1 MCEKEW
7 KINDDSL
14 FSSLGIRR
22 GDISKLRPVDNEN
35 LRKLEESLNK
45 GTIPE
50 ELKDAF
56 NTRNIS
62 VSENAVKKSEGKWV
76 TTDEKKEHTYGIE
89 EKGEE
94 LKIYGEPSFEQL
106 IKKISDYVYDKRGLD
121 AQFEIKAW
129 LENLLERELFLSITK
144 KRHRDH
150 LLHACRM
157 ALLGERIL
165 KGKII
170 YDDGKEFRLLD
181 LVREL
186 FRKQKDTQK
195 LLKLYE
201 VDTLNNEALD
211 EKILQ
216 IWFIAALFH
225 DVGFIYEAFTEVWEN
240 LKDIMKYPNFKEMH
254 LDIEKAL
261 ANFKKRFSVS
271 DVRVKLYK
279 SKFTREFDHSK
290 IGACLISNLL
300 GESNLICDM
309 AAFIT
314 DHHSSNETLEFTE
327 RPLSFLMVLLDEIQ
341 EWERP
346 VLGRKIRDQ
355 ILSEKISKL
364 SPFIEYPEVKPE
376 LESISLSSDSN
387 EDFEIKMK
395 NGNLNL
401 DFTLDYGDNATILE
415 KTDFSFPLMLYL
427 KYKDLQRLRIGDER
441 KLKEALREALE
452 VSPFFSTDSTDDII
466 TELNK
471 SVSKKLERLF
481 IDNLLEQALEK
492 PKVQVIHKDKEWEV
506 VDGNKKYLIQKD
518 NGELI
523 VNPDL
528 PFNFSISLNFVS
540 EDSVAKKWDRQC
552 EILLHETKKNKNIT
566 INNWLNKIISY
577 KKGNVIE
584 FKIEGKDMPRVLS
597 GDFKKVITDSHKTYL
612 REEYIS
618 VEMFRMER
626 TYEKTDE
633 SDTIKVIT
641 KVEQKLKNNSDP
653 ITEISGVF
661 ASTDEKI
668 INVNVKEVKENNG
681 LDITG
686 NIWKSSIPRKEDE
699 DEGYKE
705 RFAMY
710 IPFEKPLLYEIKD
723 IEHKIEMFIPSNN
736 LKGDRIKNIYYFDG
750 IYNIRRK
757 FSIRT
762 GKVIIKWDKNVFNS
776 YFSESLFFKNCTYE
790 GIRYIKQNM
799 QEIVRII
806 KMRIERKDKERK
818 IKELEG
824 RLRKGACKECEI
836 DLLSPIPDPEEPDHY
851 CFDRPYN
858 DIEPY
863 HLIGFLW
870 IPKD

>member
-22 GDISKLRPVDNEN
+22 GDISKLRPVDNEK

-56 NTRNIS
+56 NTINIS

-89 EKGEE
+89 EEGEE

-106 IKKISDYVYDKRGLD
+106 IKKISDYVYDKRELD
-121 AQFEIKAW
+121 ARFEIKTW

-165 KGKII
+165 QGKIT
-170 YDDGKEFRLLD
+170 YDDGKGFRLLD

-201 VDTLNNEALD
+201 VDTLNNEALN

-225 DVGFIYEAFTEVWEN
+225 DVGFIYEAFAEVWEN

-254 LDIEKAL
+254 LDVEKAL

-327 RPLSFLMVLLDEIQ
+327 RPLSFLMVLIDEIQ

-376 LESISLSSDSN
+376 LESISLSSDN
-387 EDFEIKMK
+387 DKDFEIKMK

-452 VSPFFSTDSTDDII
+452 VSPLFSTDSTDDII

-481 IDNLLEQALEK
+481 IDKHLEQALEK

-506 VDGNKKYLIQKD
+506 VDGNKKYPIQKD

-540 EDSVAKKWDRQC
+540 EDSVAKKWYRQC

-577 KKGNVIE
+577 KKGNKIE
-584 FKIEGKDMPRVLS
+584 FKIGGKDMPRVLS

-618 VEMFRMER
+618 VEMFSMER
-626 TYEKTDE
+626 TYEKTDK
-633 SDTIKVIT
+633 SDTIKLIT
-641 KVEQKLKNNSDP
+641 KIEQKLKNNSDP
-653 ITEISGVF
+653 KTEIAGVF
-661 ASTDEKI
+661 AYFDEKI
-668 INVNVKEVKENNG
+668 SDIEVKEVKENG
-681 LDITG
+681 TDIKGKT
-686 NIWKSSIPRKEDE
+686 WTSILPRREDE
-699 DEGYKE
+699 DETYKE
-705 RFAMY
+705 SFAMY
-710 IPFEKPLLYEIKD
+710 IPFEKPLLYEIKG
-723 IEHKIEMFIPSNN
+723 IAHKIEMFIPSNN
-736 LKGDRIKNIYYFDG
+736 LKGDRIKNIYYLDG
-750 IYNIRRK
+750 IYNIRRN
-757 FSIRT
+757 FNIRT
-762 GKVIIKWDKNVFNS
+762 GKIIMKWDKNLFNS

-806 KMRIERKDKERK
+806 QMRIERKDKERK

-836 DLLSPIPDPEEPDHY
+836 DLISPIPDPEEPDHY

-863 HLIGFLW
+863 HLTGFLW

>member
-7 KINDDSL
+7 KVNDNEL
-14 FSSLGIRR
+14 FSSLGIRK
-22 GDISKLRPVDNEN
+22 GYIHKLGPVDNEN

-45 GTIPE
+45 GTIPG

-56 NTRNIS
+56 NTIKIS
-62 VSENAVKKSEGKWV
+62 VSKNAVKKSEGKWV

-89 EKGEE
+89 EEGEE

-106 IKKISDYVYDKRGLD
+106 IKKISDYVYDKKGLD
-121 AQFEIKAW
+121 ARFEIKAW

-170 YDDGKEFRLLD
+170 YEDGKGFRLLD

-201 VDTLNNEALD
+201 VDKLKNEALD

-441 KLKEALREALE
+441 KLKEALREALR
-452 VSPFFSTDSTDDII
+452 VSPLFSTDSTDDII
-466 TELNK
+466 TGLNNK
-471 SVSKKLERLF
+471 NLSKKLERLI
-481 IDNLLEQALEK
+481 IDNRLEQALK
-492 PKVQVIHKDKEWEV
+492 NPKVQVIHEDKEWEV
-506 VDGNKKYLIQKD
+506 VDGNKKYLIQRD

-523 VNPDL
+523 VKPDL
-528 PFNFSISLNFVS
+528 PFNFSISLNFIS
-540 EDSVAKKWDRQC
+540 SGKLAKKWSRQSDM
-552 EILLHETKKNKNIT
+552 LRFETSKNRNVVINYWLDNI
-566 INNWLNKIISY
+566 IDYANKLDIAASPESP
-577 KKGNVIE
+577 IE
-584 FKIEGKDMPRVLS
+584 FKIGNMSRVLS
-597 GDFKKVITDSHKTYL
+597 GDFKEVITNGHEVYL
-612 REEYIS
+612 RDEYIS
-618 VEMFRMER
+618 EKKFEIVY
-626 TYEKTDE
+626 TYEKNDNM
-633 SDTIKVIT
+633 IKHT
-641 KVEQKLKNNSDP
+641 VEVERILKNNSDP
-653 ITEISGVF
+653 KVP
-661 ASTDEKI
+661 
-668 INVNVKEVKENNG
+668 
-681 LDITG
+681 ITG
-686 NIWKSSIPRKEDE
+686 TSASFSEKEIIDSDLIEVREDE
-699 DEGYKE
+699 IYVKDKNIEEYKYKDGLTM
-705 RFAMY
+705 FVY
-710 IPFEKPLLYEIKD
+710 FEKPLLDADKTISY
-723 IEHKIEMFIPSNN
+723 KIEVMS
-736 LKGDRIKNIYYFDG
+736 
-750 IYNIRRK
+750 
-757 FSIRT
+757 
-762 GKVIIKWDKNVFNS
+762 
-776 YFSESLFFKNCTYE
+776 
-790 GIRYIKQNM
+790 
-799 QEIVRII
+799 
-806 KMRIERKDKERK
+806 
-818 IKELEG
+818 
-824 RLRKGACKECEI
+824 
-836 DLLSPIPDPEEPDHY
+836 
-851 CFDRPYN
+851 
-858 DIEPY
+858 
-863 HLIGFLW
+863 
-870 IPKD
+870 